1 MAALNSGARRMTLQ
15 TNKDL
20 ALRFFDAMANGRIE
34 QMDAMMTPD
43 ATWWIAPSTRFSG
56 LYSKEEFLKLGADVA
71 HQAAGQR
78 SYEFDYITAED
89 ERVSL
94 AGRGILPLENGVAYR
109 SEYHFLIFIRDGKI
123 SAAKEYLDSSQLN
136 DIFGRPT
143 PETTDA

>member
-1 MAALNSGARRMTLQ
+1 MNLQKNKEVALN
-15 TNKDL
+15 
-20 ALRFFDAMANGRIE
+20 FFTAMANGQLE
-34 QMDAMMTPD
+34 QMDAMMTAD

-56 LYSKEEFLKLGADVA
+56 LYSKEDFLKLGADVA
-71 HQAAGQR
+71 HQVAAQR

-89 ERVSL
+89 DRVSL
-94 AGRGILPLENGVAYR
+94 AGRGILPLGDGKVYR

-143 PETTDA
+143 PESANTSGFPA